1 MEIITKPGLAAAQRF
16 DAVLQ
21 IAAANIPMNAFIF
34 DSVCHSRFAIN

>member
-34 DSVCHSRFAIN
+34 DTVCQFSFSH